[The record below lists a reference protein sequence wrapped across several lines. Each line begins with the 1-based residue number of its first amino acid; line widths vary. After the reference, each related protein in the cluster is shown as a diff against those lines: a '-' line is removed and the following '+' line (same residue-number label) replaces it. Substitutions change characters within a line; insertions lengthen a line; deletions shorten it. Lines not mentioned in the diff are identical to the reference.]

1 MSKDTNKESKLTGE
15 ERIIELL
22 ELLNQNHMDDKA
34 NALFEL
40 CSYVEVLEHKMDA
53 MTAEL
58 SEMRNELASMRQG
71 SVPQKTKGRMQMVAD
86 HLLERC
92 SYMKERIR
100 EVKDNIVAKA
110 SDIVAET
117 KRKGMAALQR
127 VSEFAGLKGKLESMR
142 GMVESSLK
150 DVDYTI
156 GKLEEFG
163 KGMRQVNQTVA
174 NNVRTLFD
182 KDAVD
187 YSKKEKLFSKTD
199 VFITPWKTKRKL
211 FAGIDKHLEAAIKS
225 VEHLAEQVEKER
237 KTETAPAR
245 TDVSEQIGSPEPVTS
260 MVAENGLQYG
270 ADKFEEHLKVKGNE
284 KAVSLAADMAESR
297 KGQEGRRR

>member
-15 ERIIELL
+15 EQIKELL
-22 ELLNQNHMDDKA
+22 ELLNQNHMEDKA
-34 NALFEL
+34 NVLFEL
-40 CSYVEVLEHKMDA
+40 CSYVEVLGHKMDTMA
-53 MTAEL
+53 AEM
-58 SEMRNELASMRQG
+58 SKMRKELASTGKG
-71 SVPQKTKGRMQMVAD
+71 SVPPKTKGRMQMVAD

-127 VSEFAGLKGKLESMR
+127 VSEFAGLKGKLEAMR

-150 DVDYTI
+150 DVDHTI

-163 KGMRQVNQTVA
+163 KGMRQVNQNMA
-174 NNVRTLFD
+174 NHVRTLFD
-182 KDAVD
+182 KDVVD

-225 VEHLAEQVEKER
+225 VDHLAEQVEKER
-237 KTETAPAR
+237 KTDTEPAKA
-245 TDVSEQIGSPEPVTS
+245 DVLEQIESTEPVAS
-260 MVAENGLQYG
+260 MVAENELQYG
-270 ADKFEEHLKVKGNE
+270 ADKFEAHLKVKENE
-284 KAVSLAADMAESR
+284 KAVSLVADMAENR